1 MSSMR
6 ENLAAWAIAV
16 AALLG
21 TIVSIYNY
29 VTPLTGINGTGGA
42 LLVIVSSLILA
53 GAAIILATFRP
64 GTFLRR
70 FLKFSALLD
79 IAGTSFAAYL
89 LETQSL
95 LILMAIC
102 FVGWLLLAFGPTQY
116 SAPIAHQ
123 SKG

>member
-1 MSSMR
+1 MSLMR
-6 ENLAAWAIAV
+6 ENLAAWVIAI

-21 TIVSIYNY
+21 AVVSLYNY
-29 VTPLTGINGTGGA
+29 VTPLTGIDGTGGA

-53 GAAIILATFRP
+53 GAAILLATCRL

-95 LILMAIC
+95 LALMAVC
-102 FVGWLLLAFGPTQY
+102 FVAWLLMVFAHTQY